1 MLGQT
6 EPASLGALEWW
17 SPHTAMS
24 LTCAWLVSIL
34 GSIQALES
42 FFSSLVITPGEL
54 NENSQDTLKVFLT
67 RVCPTW

>member
-42 FFSSLVITPGEL
+42 FFLAWS
-54 NENSQDTLKVFLT
+54 
-67 RVCPTW
+67 